1 MPNLQYVLVML
12 AAGIGVPVLAALNA
26 QLGQRLGSPAA
37 ACAVLFVV
45 GFAVAAAVT
54 LATGPGALRRLA
66 AQPPYLFLG
75 GTLVAFY
82 ILSVTYIAP
91 AFGLGNAILCV
102 LFGQILSAALI
113 DHFGLF
119 GAVPKPLGLQRAGG
133 LAVMA
138 AGLVLALRA

>member
-1 MPNLQYVLVML
+1 MPNLPYVLIML

-45 GFAVAAAVT
+45 GFVVAAAVT
-54 LATGPGALRRLA
+54 LITGPGALARLGS
-66 AQPPYLFLG
+66 QPRYLFLG

-102 LFGQILSAALI
+102 LFGQILSAAAI
-113 DHFGLF
+113 DHFALF
-119 GAVPKPLGLQRAGG
+119 GAVARPLSLQRAAG
-133 LAVMA
+133 LAVMG
-138 AGLVLALRA
+138 AGLVMALRA